1 MLKAPLE
8 DIISDVAAAERKCEQ
23 RGFSFAQ
30 FYSFM
35 STAVLMA
42 KGQERQ
48 DIIDALPKDKPEGLS
63 AEQSDGY
70 DKAMAAVVR
79 ILIERSIVV

>member
-8 DIISDVAAAERKCEQ
+8 DIIGDIAAAERKGKQ
-23 RGFSFAQ
+23 RGFSFAE

-48 DIIDALPKDKPEGLS
+48 DIIDALTKDKPKGLS
-63 AEQSDGY
+63 AEQSEGY

-79 ILIERSIVV
+79 ILIERSIIV

>member
-1 MLKAPLE
+1 MLKAPIE
-8 DIISDVAAAERKCEQ
+8 DIIGDVAAAERKGEQ
-23 RGFSFAQ
+23 KGFSFAQ

-48 DIIDALPKDKPEGLS
+48 DIIDALPKSKPEGLS
-63 AEQSDGY
+63 AEQSEGY
-70 DKAMAAVVR
+70 EKAMATVVR
-79 ILIERSIVV
+79 ILIGRSIIV

>member
-1 MLKAPLE
+1 MLEAPLE
-8 DIISDVAAAERKCEQ
+8 DIIGDIAAAERKGEQ
-23 RGFSFAQ
+23 KGFSFAQ

-63 AEQSDGY
+63 AEQSEGY
-70 DKAMAAVVR
+70 DRAMATVVR
-79 ILIERSIVV
+79 ILISRSIIV

>member
-8 DIISDVAAAERKCEQ
+8 DIIGDIAAAERKGEQ

-48 DIIDALPKDKPEGLS
+48 DIIDALPKARPEGLT

-70 DKAMAAVVR
+70 DKAMALVVR
-79 ILIERSIVV
+79 VLIERSIVV